1 MKGVVFLGNRGCA
14 VREFPVAEP
23 GRDEALIRIM
33 ATGICGS
40 DLHVYRSDEA
50 SDQIRGH
57 EPCGVVER
65 TGRDVK
71 SLSPGDRVSV
81 HHHLGCGVCAFC
93 ARGEFVACPNDRVV
107 GVAAPGSFAE
117 FTVAPE
123 RNCILL
129 PDAVTFVDGAFMACV
144 GTTAYAALRRLGVM
158 AHQALA
164 VFGLGPVGLSVVLV
178 GKAMGLRVI
187 GVDVVAERVALAL
200 RCGADEAVNARG
212 ADPVAAVRAFS
223 RIPCIDPGQGVDYV
237 IETSG
242 SADARRNI
250 LPSLRRGG
258 RAAIVGVGSD
268 EPVII
273 SARVELGLRAIPCG
287 ERHEFRAGRHASL
300 SPGRRGGRV
309 EDRGP
314 GPMRQGPVRAPRA
327 LRPISMTFDRAD
339 GLCYSCRSGV

>member
-23 GRDEALIRIM
+23 GRGEALIRIM

-123 RNCILL
+123 RNCIPL

-268 EPVII
+268 EPVINP
-273 SARVELGLRAIPCG
+273 SDVHARAATLIGSVVFPLGWSWDFARFLAVSGMSFEPAVTHRFPLDAAVVALKTADQGRCG
-287 ERHEFRAGRHASL
+287 KVLF
-300 SPGRRGGRV
+300 V
-309 EDRGP
+309 
-314 GPMRQGPVRAPRA
+314 PRA
-327 LRPISMTFDRAD
+327 R
-339 GLCYSCRSGV
+339 